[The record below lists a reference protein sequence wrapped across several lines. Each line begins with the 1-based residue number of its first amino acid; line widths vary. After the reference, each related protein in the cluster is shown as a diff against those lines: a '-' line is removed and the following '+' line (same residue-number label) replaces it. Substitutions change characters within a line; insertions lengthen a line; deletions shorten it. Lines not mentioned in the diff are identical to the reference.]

1 MTVDPVQGAG
11 GGSVDYTK
19 LGAAQLSSAVRA
31 GEIAPED
38 LVRSSFKRAADIGA
52 GPDQLNIV
60 LHSDE
65 KSSLDEASRFRTR
78 VESAAD
84 VGILA
89 GIPVAIKDNIA
100 SLGLPT
106 TCASRILRGYV
117 SPFESTAVNRL
128 RAHGAIVVSKTNMDE
143 FAMGSSTENSA
154 YGPARNPVDVRCV
167 PGGSSGGSAA
177 AVAAGIVPIALG
189 SETGGSVRQPA
200 AFCGVVGVKPT
211 YGRVSRYGL
220 VAFASS
226 LDQIGVLGRTVDDAA
241 IGLETIAGFDPMDS
255 TSADVEVPIYRLS
268 ALGKPAPAARDPN
281 TEAMRIGRSP
291 VPLPPPPGPTTLE
304 GVVIGKPR
312 EYFPDSLDA
321 SIKDLCERA
330 LDQLRSM
337 GATIREVS
345 LPQSPLAIPV
355 YYVLAPA
362 EASSNLARF
371 DGVRYGLRVDNG
383 KGLKAMY
390 EATRSEGFGTEV
402 TRRILLG
409 TYVLSAGYYDAYYK
423 KAQAVRTMIAE
434 DFRAV
439 FSGGIDA
446 IFTPTTPTTAFPIGA
461 ISDPYEMY
469 LNDIFT
475 VTANLAGVPAIS
487 VPIGRA
493 RNLPVG
499 GQIITAHFDEYT
511 MFRVAYALEAALGP
525 GAHQ

>member
-1 MTVDPVQGAG
+1 L
-11 GGSVDYTK
+11 SVEFAK
-19 LGAAQLSSAVRA
+19 LGAAAIAAGVRA
-31 GEIAPED
+31 GDFSPSEMVRASFNRAREIG
-38 LVRSSFKRAADIGA
+38 V
-52 GPDQLNIV
+52 GPDALNIY

-65 KSSLDEASRFRTR
+65 KASLEEANAMQERIGSS
-78 VESAAD
+78 AD
-84 VGILA
+84 AGVLA
-89 GIPVAIKDNIA
+89 GVPVAIKDNIA

-106 TCASRILRGYV
+106 TCASKILAGYV
-117 SPFESTAVNRL
+117 SPFEATAITRL
-128 RAHGAIVVSKTNMDE
+128 RASGALIVAKTNMDE

-154 YGPARNPVDVRCV
+154 HGPTRNPHDVRCV

-177 AVAAGIVPIALG
+177 AIAAGVTPLALG

-241 IGLETIAGFDPMDS
+241 LGLETIAGFDKLDS
-255 TSADVEVPIYRLS
+255 TSSNVAVPIYRIS
-268 ALGKPAPAARDPN
+268 ALGGPAPDSKSPE
-281 TEAMRIGRSP
+281 TEAIRIGRSP
-291 VPLPPPPGPTTLE
+291 VPLPPPPTSKTLE
-304 GVVIGKPR
+304 GVVIGKPK
-312 EYFPDSLDA
+312 EYFPDSLDT
-321 SIKDLCERA
+321 SIRDLCERS
-330 LDQLRSM
+330 LDRFRSM
-337 GATIREVS
+337 GATIRDIS
-345 LPQSPLAIPV
+345 LPRSPLAIPV
-355 YYVLAPA
+355 YYILAPA

-371 DGVRYGLRVDNG
+371 DGVRYGLRVDPG

-390 EATRSEGFGTEV
+390 EATRSQGFGPEV

-423 KAQAVRTMIAE
+423 KAQAVRTLIAD
-434 DFRAV
+434 DFRTV
-439 FSGGIDA
+439 FASGVNA
-446 IFTPTTPTTAFPIGA
+446 IFTPTTPTTAFPVGA

-487 VPIGRA
+487 VPIGRV
-493 RNLPVG
+493 RRLPVG

-511 MFRVAYALEAALGP
+511 MFRVAYALEAGLGAE
-525 GAHQ
+525 AHQ

>member
-1 MTVDPVQGAG
+1 LSLESYST
-11 GGSVDYTK
+11 
-19 LGAAQLSSAVRA
+19 LRAAAISSAVRA
-31 GEIAPED
+31 GEISPAET
-38 LVRSSFKRAADIGA
+38 VRASFRRATEVGA
-52 GPDQLNIV
+52 SRDELNIV
-60 LHSDE
+60 LYSDE
-65 KSSLDEASRFRTR
+65 DASVEEADKLRSQ
-78 VESAAD
+78 VQGAAD

-89 GIPVAIKDNIA
+89 GVPVAVKDNIA
-100 SLGLPT
+100 SLDLPT
-106 TCASRILRGYV
+106 TCASRILRGYM
-117 SPFESTAVNRL
+117 SPYEATALTRL
-128 RAHGAIVVSKTNMDE
+128 RANGALIVSKTNMDE

-154 YGPARNPVDVRCV
+154 YGPTRNPIDIRCV

-226 LDQIGVLGRTVDDAA
+226 LDQIGVVGRTVDDAA
-241 IGLETIAGFDPMDS
+241 LGLECIAGLDPMDS
-255 TSADVEVPIYRLS
+255 TSSDADVPIYRLA
-268 ALGKPAPAARDPN
+268 ALGKPPSNARDPN

-291 VPLPPPPGPTTLE
+291 VPLPPPPTPKTLE

-321 SIKDLCERA
+321 NIRDLSERA
-330 LDQLRSM
+330 LERLRWM
-337 GATIREVS
+337 GATIRDIS

-355 YYVLAPA
+355 YYILAPA

-371 DGVRYGLRVDNG
+371 DGVRYGLRVDPG
-383 KGLKAMY
+383 AGLKPMY
-390 EATRSEGFGTEV
+390 EATRSEGFGPEV

-423 KAQAVRTMIAE
+423 KAQSVRTLIAD

-439 FSGGIDA
+439 FTSGVNA
-446 IFTPTTPTTAFPIGA
+446 IFTPTTPNTAFPIGA

-487 VPIGRA
+487 LPIGRV
-493 RNLPVG
+493 RRLPVG
-499 GQIITAHFDEYT
+499 GQIITAHFDEYA
-511 MFRVAYALEAALGP
+511 MFRVAYALEAALGED
-525 GAHQ
+525 AHR